1 MNRKGVFWSVIVG
14 VVLGII
20 LACSAHR
27 EAGEVEFVDESYAGP
42 AKGKLICGTQ
52 YLDRDEAEFEQTLFA
67 LDLASRT
74 RIDIYSGGEYYF
86 DSVAADPSGEV
97 FYACGSDG
105 KYYLD
110 RPPRDYYL
118 YRIGKDKKGK
128 YEISEPLLHVQY
140 ESDGEVVVTRDGSF
154 VFMMT
159 HQGYR
164 ATAEPTGAEPPEG
177 PLRNRS
183 VLYRYSLADS
193 LAATVEVFE
202 PEMHIVG
209 VAADGIIFFENA
221 GDGFVYFGVM
231 DYDGRITYR
240 LTPRV
245 AYGTWLVPAGEKY
258 VVAEPPEALDELDE
272 PADMEILALD
282 RGFYTPL
289 ATIEGVR
296 PRSLV
301 GAPDGSAAAALVAHG
316 LSSDRVKAVDLDT
329 GREYE
334 IADMGVRGTSRLYC
348 WAMKTE
354 KPELEVAGT
363 GESGEAL

>member
-1 MNRKGVFWSVIVG
+1 MNRKRIFWSVIVG
-14 VVLGII
+14 AVLGII

-27 EAGEVEFVDESYAGP
+27 EAGEVEFVDEGYTGP
-42 AKGKLICGTQ
+42 TKGKLICGTQ
-52 YLDRDEAEFEQTLFA
+52 YLDRDEKDFEQTLFA
-67 LDLASRT
+67 LDLASRG
-74 RIDIYSGGEYYF
+74 RVDIYAGDEYYF

-97 FYACGSDG
+97 LYACGSEG

-118 YRIGKDKKGK
+118 YRIDKDKKGE

-164 ATAEPTGAEPPEG
+164 ATTEPTGAESPEG
-177 PLRNRS
+177 PLQNRS
-183 VLYRYSLADS
+183 VLYRYNVSDS
-193 LAATVEVFE
+193 RAATVDVFE
-202 PEMHIVG
+202 PEMHLVG
-209 VAADGIIFFENA
+209 TATDGLIYVENA

-231 DYDGRITYR
+231 DYDGRTTYR

-245 AYGTWLVPAGEKY
+245 AYGTWFAPAGEKY

-272 PADMEILALD
+272 SADLEILALD
-282 RGFYTPL
+282 GGFYTPL
-289 ATIEGVR
+289 ATVERAR

-301 GAPDGSAAAALVAHG
+301 GAPDGSAVAVLVAHG
-316 LSSDRVKAVDLDT
+316 LSSDRVTAVELDT
-329 GREYE
+329 GRVSE
-334 IADMGVRGTSRLYC
+334 IADIGVRGTPRLYC
-348 WAMKTE
+348 WAMKTA
-354 KPELEVAGT
+354 KPALEVAET